1 MEKDKGRAMNIRG
14 LDETL
19 YNEFKS
25 AVYSSG
31 FKNVKN
37 AVVSL
42 MKVFVAKADKNRKK
56 YTDATR
62 KD

>member
-1 MEKDKGRAMNIRG
+1 MEKDKGRAMIIRG

-37 AVVSL
+37 AIVSL
-42 MKVFVAKADKNRKK
+42 MKVFVAKSKQNLHQ
-56 YTDATR
+56 
-62 KD
+62 